1 MTDTSVQE
9 IVAKVKEA
17 LDHRESFDC
26 DSQEFEK
33 ADEAVNEI
41 LYSIKPED
49 IAEFNKLFNETNHRG
64 K

>member
-1 MTDTSVQE
+1 MSNIQA
-9 IVAKVKEA
+9 IVAKVKKA

-33 ADEAVNEI
+33 ADEAINEI
-41 LYSIKPED
+41 LYSIKSED
-49 IAEFNKLFNETNHRG
+49 ITEFSRLFNKTNHRG